1 MNRSSHHVHHQIA
14 ILEDPNNHQSEII
27 ILFNIF
33 DGIPSFLFLERPFSS
48 EARRKVATP
57 SARPGWCAYGD
68 QQDRGLT
75 MGLAINLVILPK
87 KEREFI
93 GLTMSKH
100 HCHQYSAWYEE
111 SESERRYSSRERE
124 GSRRSN
130 SGLHPGSFTSMAPL
144 EPRGAVGISIHHRQQ
159 WIMVWLMMVSSDM
172 WYANL
177 PTSGPRLWVP
187 SHWTRHFENSL
198 RHGMIG
204 MGNSND
210 LTSIGNQSV
219 CPKMRCSA
227 DIHKFGD

>member
-14 ILEDPNNHQSEII
+14 IILEDPNNHQSEII

-111 SESERRYSSRERE
+111 SESEIFFQRERGVTQVKLRSSSRIFHFH
-124 GSRRSN
+124 GTVGAQGRRWDIN
-130 SGLHPGSFTSMAPL
+130 SPSPAMDHGLVDDGFKWHVICQP
-144 EPRGAVGISIHHRQQ
+144 
-159 WIMVWLMMVSSDM
+159 SDFRPE
-172 WYANL
+172 AL
-177 PTSGPRLWVP
+177 GP
-187 SHWTRHFENSL
+187 
-198 RHGMIG
+198 
-204 MGNSND
+204 
-210 LTSIGNQSV
+210 
-219 CPKMRCSA
+219 
-227 DIHKFGD
+227 